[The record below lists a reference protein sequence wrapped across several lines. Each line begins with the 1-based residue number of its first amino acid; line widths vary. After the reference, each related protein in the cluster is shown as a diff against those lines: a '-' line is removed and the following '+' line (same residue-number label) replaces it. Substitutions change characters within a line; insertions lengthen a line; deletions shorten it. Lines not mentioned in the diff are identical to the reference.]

1 MSVVHWV
8 SQSAV
13 ARPLRR
19 LSVAVPGMAG
29 ASMTALG
36 CGKGYFTIWHG
47 TGSGPGENRRRWAE
61 KINGILW
68 AKALYIEPK
77 TSTAQQQS

>member
-1 MSVVHWV
+1 MSFVHWV

-29 ASMTALG
+29 ASMTALAVVKATLRSG
-36 CGKGYFTIWHG
+36 MAPDPVPER
-47 TGSGPGENRRRWAE
+47 TGGGGPKR
-61 KINGILW
+61 
-68 AKALYIEPK
+68 
-77 TSTAQQQS
+77 